1 MTMEKFWNRGG
12 LVEILNS
19 NDANYIH
26 VAHSLLSDKGFFVRV
41 ENENTNVIPG
51 LSLGVSL
58 MVREEELN
66 EALKTLEEAG
76 IIPSQSD
83 SPEVIEKKLDDE
95 RKTDRRKIWRLLF
108 ILLLAL
114 GLLALWS
121 IVLNM

>member
-1 MTMEKFWNRGG
+1 MEKFWNRGG

>member
-1 MTMEKFWNRGG
+1 M
-12 LVEILNS
+12 EILNS